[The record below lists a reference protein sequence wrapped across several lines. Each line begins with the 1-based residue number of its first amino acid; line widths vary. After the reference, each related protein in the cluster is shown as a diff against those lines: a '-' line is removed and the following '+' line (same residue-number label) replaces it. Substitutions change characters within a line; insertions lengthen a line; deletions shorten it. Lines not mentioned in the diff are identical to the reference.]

1 MSDKLNKKLDKVLEA
16 ISMLTSRID
25 NLEKTLLTVGARID
39 ELEKKSNEKF
49 EDIHICLNSK
59 TDKDEV
65 EELKIR
71 LSILEEKNKQLETTA
86 VMKESYEKRF
96 NILIHGIPENSD
108 NPWEAPIE
116 TLDRIHNFMNE
127 GLKISNP
134 MAIQLADYHR
144 LPQRPLFKDGV
155 RVNRPIII
163 KLMNAADKRHIFAN
177 VKHLK
182 SYNQNKKMLNHSM
195 VYITDHL
202 PKLFQEERKLLMPY
216 FKKANSLKKK
226 TIWRAENGH
235 YYLYVD
241 NVKVDIP
248 TISDDKSCSSTN
260 DIFP

>member
-1 MSDKLNKKLDKVLEA
+1 
-16 ISMLTSRID
+16 MLTSRID

-49 EDIHICLNSK
+49 EDIRICLNSK

-65 EELKIR
+65 EESKIR

-108 NPWEAPIE
+108 NPCEAPIE

-127 GLKISNP
+127 GLNISNP

-155 RVNRPIII
+155 RVNRPIRI

-177 VKHLK
+177 VKHL
-182 SYNQNKKMLNHSM
+182 
-195 VYITDHL
+195 
-202 PKLFQEERKLLMPY
+202 
-216 FKKANSLKKK
+216 
-226 TIWRAENGH
+226 
-235 YYLYVD
+235 
-241 NVKVDIP
+241 
-248 TISDDKSCSSTN
+248 
-260 DIFP
+260 